1 MDYQEACKEVKVNK
15 LKYPRI
21 KITEG
26 TYRVLEGD
34 YMGICRSCLDVAC
47 ECEPD
52 ARNYKCESCNAKTVY
67 GAQELMMMGAIDL
80 VEDNEKENV
89 RL

>member
-1 MDYQEACKEVKVNK
+1 MTKTKTYK
-15 LKYPRI
+15 RI
-21 KITEG
+21 KITED
-26 TYRVLEGD
+26 TYRALESD

-80 VEDNEKENV
+80 VGDPVLENV
-89 RL
+89 KL

>member
-1 MDYQEACKEVKVNK
+1 MSK

-26 TYRVLEGD
+26 TYQALED
-34 YMGICRSCLDVAC
+34 EYMGICRVCLDTAC

-52 ARNYKCESCNAKTVY
+52 ARNYKCGSCNAKTVY

-80 VEDNEKENV
+80 VEDPVLENV
-89 RL
+89 KL